1 MSFNG
6 FAPKPEWEQN
16 RCPFCHEKI
25 GKIAGLKRKI
35 KITYQCSN
43 CHRKVD
49 EKIIIH

>member
-25 GKIAGLKRKI
+25 GKIAEAKRRI
-35 KITYQCSN
+35 KKAYQCPN
-43 CHRKVD
+43 CHRAVNERFIKY
-49 EKIIIH
+49 